1 MCFFRVTAKNGLI
14 NGILLEDGVD
24 MELLSILIARWK
36 RLVEENW
43 FVALADA
50 PEIVVFPKKSRK
62 DVKNALYARTKK
74 MNKKLFRNFFK
85 PACVTFIT

>member
-14 NGILLEDGVD
+14 KGILLEDGVD

-36 RLVEENW
+36 RLVEEDW

-50 PEIVVFPKKSRK
+50 PEIVVFPKK
-62 DVKNALYARTKK
+62 AGK
-74 MNKKLFRNFFK
+74 M
-85 PACVTFIT
+85 

>member
-14 NGILLEDGVD
+14 KGILLEDGVD

-50 PEIVVFPKKSRK
+50 PEIVVFP
-62 DVKNALYARTKK
+62 
-74 MNKKLFRNFFK
+74 
-85 PACVTFIT
+85 